1 VCLLSAGRVSMLGA
15 VRVTSLGYRTD
26 LMMRGLEG
34 STIGDNGDYL
44 IVSSPANPD
53 FWWGNFLLMPESAL
67 RDDADKWMSRFR
79 EAFPGAAHVALG
91 VDSTKGYTGE
101 PTGYTS
107 AGLSL
112 ERSIVLTA
120 TSVREPPRPN
130 RAAQYRPLDGDADWR
145 QSAELRLACS
155 GVSEAAGGE
164 TFDRRRVQDARRI
177 AEAGHGATFGAFLG
191 GRLVAQLGLYS
202 DGSGTARYQNVETHP
217 AARRQ
222 GLAGSLVCHAGRY
235 GLAAL
240 GARILVIVADPGYSA
255 IRIYRSAGFAD
266 LETQLALQRGPG

>member
-1 VCLLSAGRVSMLGA
+1 MLGP

-34 STIGDNGDYL
+34 SQIVDQGDYL
-44 IVSSPANPD
+44 TVSSPGNPD

-67 RDDADKWMSRFR
+67 RDDAGLWLARFAD
-79 EAFPGAAHVALG
+79 AFPGAKHVALG
-91 VDSTKGYTGE
+91 VDGTKGHTGQPAGYTG
-101 PTGYTS
+101 

-112 ERSIVLTA
+112 ERSTVLSA
-120 TSVREPPRPN
+120 TSLDEPPYPN
-130 RAAQYRPLDGDADWR
+130 LAARYRPLDGDADWQ

-155 GVSEAAGGE
+155 PVSEAAGGE

-191 GRLVAQLGLYS
+191 GRLVAQLGLYT
-202 DGSGTARYQNVETHP
+202 DGSGTARYQNVESHP

-222 GLAGSLVCHAGRY
+222 GLAGGLVYHAGTY
-235 GLAAL
+235 GLTVL
-240 GARILVIVADPGYSA
+240 DARILVIVADPGYSA

>member
-1 VCLLSAGRVSMLGA
+1 MLGP

-34 STIGDNGDYL
+34 STIDDQGDYL
-44 IVSSPANPD
+44 IVSSPGNPD
-53 FWWGNFLLMPESAL
+53 FWWGNFLLIPESAL
-67 RDDADKWMSRFR
+67 RGDAGVWLSRFAA
-79 EAFPGAAHVALG
+79 AFPGAKHVALG
-91 VDSTKGYTGE
+91 VDGTKGYTGQ
-101 PTGYTS
+101 PAGYAA

-112 ERSIVLTA
+112 ERSTVLSA
-120 TSVREPPRPN
+120 TSLREPPHLNP
-130 RAAQYRPLDGDADWR
+130 AAEYRPLDGDADWQ
-145 QSAELRLACS
+145 QSAELRLACNP
-155 GVSEAAGGE
+155 VSEAAGGE

-202 DGSGTARYQNVETHP
+202 DGSGNGRYQNVETHP

-222 GLAGSLVCHAGRY
+222 GLAGSLVYHAGQY
-235 GLAAL
+235 GLSVL